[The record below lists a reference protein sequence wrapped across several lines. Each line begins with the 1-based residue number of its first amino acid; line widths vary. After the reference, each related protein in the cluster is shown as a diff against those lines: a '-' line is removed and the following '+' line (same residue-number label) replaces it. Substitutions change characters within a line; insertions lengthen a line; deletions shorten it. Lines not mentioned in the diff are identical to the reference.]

1 VAQYPDL
8 PGQQCWC
15 WLIWSGSKPFTAFQQ
30 TAVTERETA
39 VVVGQMAE
47 ADFTAVVA
55 HLMK

>member
-1 VAQYPDL
+1 VLVLAHL
-8 PGQQCWC
+8 ER
-15 WLIWSGSKPFTAFQQ
+15 LKTFTAFQQ